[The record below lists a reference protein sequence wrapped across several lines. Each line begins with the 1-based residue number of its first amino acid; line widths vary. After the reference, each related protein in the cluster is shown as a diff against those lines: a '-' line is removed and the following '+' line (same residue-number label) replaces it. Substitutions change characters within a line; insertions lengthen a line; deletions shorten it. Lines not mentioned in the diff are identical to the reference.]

1 MPSIPHPAQEPSAR
15 EVRRRVAPPI
25 GAIAGAVAG
34 LIVAGLVDLL
44 VSDVTAVAYFGAALL
59 GAAVGVVLALLVP
72 AELDD
77 GHDDDVAAPFGHD
90 ARGRADTPVEG
101 AQSRD
106 TR

>member
-1 MPSIPHPAQEPSAR
+1 MPSIPHAAQEPSAR
-15 EVRRRVAPPI
+15 EVRRRVAPPR
-25 GAIAGAVAG
+25 GALAGAVAG

-44 VSDVTAVAYFGAALL
+44 VSDVTAVAYVGAALL
-59 GAAVGVVLALLVP
+59 GAVVGAVLAMLVP

-77 GHDDDVAAPFGHD
+77 GHDEVAAPFGHD

-101 AQSRD
+101 AHSRD